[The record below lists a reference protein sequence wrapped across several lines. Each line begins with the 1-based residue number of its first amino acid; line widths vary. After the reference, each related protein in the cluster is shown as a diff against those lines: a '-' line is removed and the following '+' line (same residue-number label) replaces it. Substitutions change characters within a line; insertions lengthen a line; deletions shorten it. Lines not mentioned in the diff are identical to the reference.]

1 MKRLVDILSELA
13 RRTSGSALVEMTIVT
28 PLAILLMVGAVDF
41 GLALFTQAT
50 ASKSVHNAA
59 RYLGSL
65 SKKTVCDNP
74 DWPKILQ
81 KAQNLAV
88 YGTLTAQPGS
98 ELIRGWSPS
107 DVQTTVDCTQ
117 SPPAITVTATVSHNS
132 IIATGLLPISSIFTL
147 SASHEERQVGS

>member
-1 MKRLVDILSELA
+1 MKRLIDILSELA
-13 RRTSGSALVEMTIVT
+13 RRTSGSALVEMTIIT
-28 PLAILLMVGAVDF
+28 PLAILMMVGAVDF
-41 GLALFTQAT
+41 GWALFTQAT

-65 SKKTVCDNP
+65 SKSTVCDNP

-98 ELIRGWSPS
+98 EVIRGWSPS
-107 DVQTTVDCTQ
+107 DVQTTVDCTR
-117 SPPAITVTATVSHNS
+117 SPPTITVTATVSHHS
-132 IIATGLLPISSIFTL
+132 IIATGFLPIPSIFTL
-147 SASHEERQVGS
+147 SATHEERQVGS

>member
-1 MKRLVDILSELA
+1 MKRLVNNLSEIA
-13 RRTSGSALVEMTIVT
+13 RSTSGSALVEMTIIT
-28 PLAILLMVGAVDF
+28 PLAILLVVGVVDF
-41 GLALFTQAT
+41 GSVLFAQAT

-98 ELIRGWSPS
+98 ELIRGWSPT

-117 SPPAITVTATVSHNS
+117 SPPAITVTATVS
-132 IIATGLLPISSIFTL
+132 IITTSFLPIPKIFTL
-147 SASHEERQVGS
+147 SATHEERQVGL

>member
-1 MKRLVDILSELA
+1 MKRLVNNLSEIA
-13 RRTSGSALVEMTIVT
+13 RSTSGSALVEMTIIT
-28 PLAILLMVGAVDF
+28 PLAILLVVGVVDF
-41 GLALFTQAT
+41 GLALFAQAT

-98 ELIRGWSPS
+98 ELIRGWSPT

-117 SPPAITVTATVSHNS
+117 SPPAITVTATVS
-132 IIATGLLPISSIFTL
+132 IITTSFLPIPKIFTL
-147 SASHEERQVGS
+147 SATHEERQVGL